1 MVGKCSA
8 KVTFEIIIYNTDMFE
23 EIKIWLFKQG
33 QLQKKRRPECQHDR
47 H

>member
-1 MVGKCSA
+1 MVGKCSP